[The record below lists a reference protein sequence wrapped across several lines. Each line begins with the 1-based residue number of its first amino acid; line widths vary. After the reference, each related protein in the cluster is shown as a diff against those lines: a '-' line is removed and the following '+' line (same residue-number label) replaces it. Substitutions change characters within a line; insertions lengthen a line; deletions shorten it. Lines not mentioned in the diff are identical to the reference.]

1 MAKEKKKVVSAEP
14 EKAEVLTFTKEKIVG
29 SKKYS
34 KYKDY
39 LMGNL
44 IDGQSYTFDQVD
56 ELINKMKGKGE

>member
-1 MAKEKKKVVSAEP
+1 MASKKHVSAEL
-14 EKAEVLTFTKEKIVG
+14 EKAEVFTYTKEKIVG

-44 IDGQSYTFDQVD
+44 KDGQSYTFDQVD